1 MNAELALDVTL
12 PAPTCRPP
20 TLLAW
25 IDQAPLPD
33 IVERVVARSVVD
45 RP

>member
-1 MNAELALDVTL
+1 MNAEIALDVTL
-12 PAPTCRPP
+12 PAATCRTL

-33 IVERVVARSVVD
+33 IVERVVARSLVD
-45 RP
+45 RR